1 MAELKFELPLSD
13 GQLHAIGHMV
23 AQWAL
28 LEAMIDLLVLEP
40 KTNPNPTVD
49 SVPLAMSFIQRLRL
63 WRLASQRLSGPQL
76 EHMRGLINRA
86 ARVFER
92 YETIMRG
99 RWGLQEWVAEQVRVT
114 QDEKTEK
121 KAAEHLIASVA
132 EAERVAEEISSIN
145 QELLG
150 LCCEL
155 SDRLFPGAGGVQ
167 LLPGWSL

>member
-1 MAELKFELPLSD
+1 MAKLKFEPPLSD
-13 GQLHAIGHMV
+13 GQLHAIGGMV

-40 KTNPNPTVD
+40 KMNPNPTVD

-63 WRLASQRLSGPQL
+63 WRLATQRLSGPQL
-76 EHMRGLINRA
+76 EHMRGLIDRA
-86 ARVFER
+86 ASVFEG

-99 RWGLQEWVAEQVRVT
+99 RWGLQEWVAEQVRVPL
-114 QDEKTEK
+114 DDKAEKI
-121 KAAEHLIASVA
+121 AVEHLIASVA

-145 QELLG
+145 HGLLK

-155 SDRLFPGAGGVQ
+155 SDRLSLGPGSAADT
-167 LLPGWSL
+167 S